1 MSKPWALLLIVVLC
15 VGAGW
20 WYWNERPATVQ
31 AAIGQ
36 VRDASNVSHVMTV
49 EAISEGGE
57 AVVGRSI
64 SILNA
69 RVTEI
74 TGPRTFWVAGS
85 EGEPLLVVIA
95 PSQDSLTPAPGARVS
110 LVGTIREGPSKFS
123 LSKEDQAQL
132 AKANLYVFATD
143 VSPLP

>member
-1 MSKPWALLLIVVLC
+1 MSKPWASLLIVLVC
-15 VGAGW
+15 VVAGW
-20 WYWNERPATVQ
+20 WYWNARPATVQ
-31 AAIGQ
+31 AAIGN
-36 VRDASNVSHVMTV
+36 VRDASNMSHVMTV

-64 SILNA
+64 SILKA
-69 RVTEI
+69 RVTQI

-85 EGEPLLVVIA
+85 EGEPLLVVVA
-95 PSQDSLTPAPGARVS
+95 PSRDPLKLTPGARVS

-123 LSKEDQAQL
+123 LSTEDQAQL
-132 AKANLYVFATD
+132 AKANLHVLATD